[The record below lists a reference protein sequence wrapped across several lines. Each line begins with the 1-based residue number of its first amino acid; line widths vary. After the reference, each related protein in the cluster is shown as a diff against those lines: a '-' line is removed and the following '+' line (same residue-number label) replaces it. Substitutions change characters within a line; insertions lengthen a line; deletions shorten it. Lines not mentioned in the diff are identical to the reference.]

1 MRIYNI
7 LKIGTLLVVI
17 FSLLSCTTS
26 KQGADQKSKGLK
38 GESSDL
44 SHIKKKELEDIRNE
58 ITLGRTVAGKLIAA
72 FGLYDNKKV
81 NEYLTILGQSVANN
95 SDAPNRKFTFSIL
108 NTSHVNAYSAPGGY
122 IFITRGAIL
131 QARNEAELAA
141 ILGHEIAHV
150 TKSHVYGEIKALKAK
165 EEKKS
170 KELKIRERP
179 SEKDQP
185 GEEGG
190 VQTALS
196 KIIVGTGGTAAV
208 AIFKAM
214 VVAAYDMLVNKGL
227 DQKYEYE
234 ADQVGVQYALR
245 SGYSPHALTN
255 YLKRIAKNKKH
266 RHLSRQNKTHPS
278 FSKRIGTLEKYIK
291 TNNLAMLSNKDGK
304 KRFKRIKALIK

>member
-1 MRIYNI
+1 M
-7 LKIGTLLVVI
+7 VVS
-17 FSLLSCTTS
+17 SLMSCTTS
-26 KQGADQKSKGLK
+26 KQDPGKKSNSLK
-38 GESSDL
+38 GKSSEL
-44 SHIKKKELEDIRNE
+44 SQIKKKELEDIRNE

-72 FGLYDNKKV
+72 FGLYENKKV
-81 NEYLTILGQSVANN
+81 NEYINILGQAVANN

-150 TKSHVYGEIKALKAK
+150 TKAHVYGEVKALKAK

-179 SEKDQP
+179 SEKDQT
-185 GEEGG
+185 GEEGE

-227 DQKYEYE
+227 DQKYELE

-245 SGYSPHALTN
+245 AGYSPDALTN
-255 YLKRIAKNKKH
+255 YLKRISKNKKH
-266 RHLSRQNKTHPS
+266 RHLARQNKTHPS
-278 FSKRIGTLEKYIK
+278 FTKRIHLLDKYVES
-291 TNNLAMLSNKDGK
+291 NSLAMLSNKQGT